1 MRIVHPPGDAEMSL
15 LLDLTNGRS
24 INTDV
29 LLFRDKFLPRVMG
42 FLRKVVMTVVVVKNT
57 DVGAGG

>member
-1 MRIVHPPGDAEMSL
+1 MSL

>member
-1 MRIVHPPGDAEMSL
+1 MRIVQPPGDAEMSL